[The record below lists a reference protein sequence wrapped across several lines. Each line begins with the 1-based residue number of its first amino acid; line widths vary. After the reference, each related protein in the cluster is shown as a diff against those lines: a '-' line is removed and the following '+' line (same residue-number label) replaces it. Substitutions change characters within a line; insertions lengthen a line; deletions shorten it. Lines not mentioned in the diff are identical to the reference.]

1 MRRWLLLVTGAL
13 LATRG
18 TAQVTPPATPSPPP
32 PTTTVITSADTTLKR
47 CLGQRITKIS
57 IEPMGPEFGGRSA
70 SSRLITGLVRK
81 FHADSRASVI
91 REFVQFREGD
101 LCTEIK
107 RRETERVLRAQWFL
121 QDARVLV
128 YPDGDGVQL
137 IVATVDEVAMILGA
151 NVSGTNLRGLTIGNS
166 NLMGRG
172 VLFEVGWR
180 SNGALRDGRTMRMR
194 TAVTFGRPIQS
205 SVAWNRYGL
214 GSRADAEV
222 RYPFYTDLQRF
233 GFRALVGRDDDYVRF
248 LRDSGGL
255 PYQRV
260 KRSFASVGGV
270 ARIGRPGALL
280 LAGASVSY
288 DGEDVGGAV
297 LVTDSGAVSFAEALP
312 VLPAPPQ
319 KITRM
324 NLLFG
329 GRALRFLPV
338 QGFDAL
344 TGVQDLRIG
353 VQFGGQFGR
362 PVKLRGITTSDFFVS
377 GDAYAGWGTDKV
389 FVGSEWIF
397 SGRKSHSSGWD
408 GRLVTGRT
416 AAYVKPSLKSTT
428 IGSVEYTGG
437 NDVRVPFQVPLGAS
451 RVGVRGLRESY
462 EGGQSRV
469 ILRGEQ
475 RHVFG
480 RPWGFGDV
488 GGAAFFE
495 TGKLWAGRAPYG
507 VETPFRSSLGTSVL
521 FSVPPRS
528 RVVYRFDLVYALNPD
543 QRSGNWEV
551 RLTSGNFTRIFWQDP
566 DETRRARE
574 RSLITNLFS
583 F

>member
-1 MRRWLLLVTGAL
+1 MKGRVLLTLTCAL
-13 LATRG
+13 AARSPG
-18 TAQVTPPATPSPPP
+18 QAAPPP
-32 PTTTVITSADTTLKR
+32 PTTAVVASADTTLKR

-57 IEPMGPEFGGRSA
+57 IEPMGPEFGGKSA
-70 SSRLITGLVRK
+70 SSRVITGVVRK
-81 FHADSRASVI
+81 FHVDSRARVI
-91 REFVQFREGD
+91 REFVQFKEGD

-137 IVATVDEVAMILGA
+137 IVATVDEVAMIAGA
-151 NVSGTNLRGLTIGNS
+151 NVSGTRLRGLNIGNS
-166 NLMGRG
+166 NFMGRG
-172 VLFEVGWR
+172 LLFEAGWR
-180 SNGALRDGRTMRMR
+180 DNGALRDGRTLRLR
-194 TAVTFGRPIQS
+194 SAITFGRPIQTNIS
-205 SVAWNRYGL
+205 WNRYGL
-214 GSRADAEV
+214 GNRADAEL
-222 RYPFYTDLQRF
+222 RYPFLTDLQRY
-233 GFRALVGRDDDYVRF
+233 GFRGIIGRDDDYVRF
-248 LRDSGGL
+248 LREDEGL

-260 KRSFASVGGV
+260 SRTFSSLGGV

-280 LAGASVSY
+280 LAGASVSH
-288 DGEDVGGAV
+288 DGEDVSNGAI
-297 LVTDSGAVSFAEALP
+297 LLTDSGAVPFREP
-312 VLPAPPQ
+312 LPARAADA
-319 KITRM
+319 KSFTRL

-329 GRALRFLPV
+329 GRAMRFLPV
-338 QGFDAL
+338 EGFDAL

-362 PVKLRGITTSDFFVS
+362 PLKWQGIATSDYFLS
-377 GDAYAGWGTDKV
+377 GDAYAGWGTEKA
-389 FVGSEWIF
+389 FVGTEWIF
-397 SGRKSHSSGWD
+397 SGRKAQTGGWD

-416 AAYVKPSLKSTT
+416 AAYFKPTRRATS
-428 IGSVEYTGG
+428 IASVEYTGG

-451 RVGVRGLRESY
+451 RVGLRGVRESY
-462 EGGQSRV
+462 EAGQSRV

-475 RHVFG
+475 RQVFG

-495 TGKLWAGRAPYG
+495 TGKLWAGRVPYG
-507 VETPFRSSLGTSVL
+507 VTTPFRSALGGGLL

-528 RVVYRFDLVYALNPD
+528 RVMYRFDVVYALNPD
-543 QRSGNWEV
+543 QRSGNWEL